1 MITKQEAFNRA
12 WQYFIKERHN
22 PSTTHDH
29 WSCLYRSP
37 TGMKCAVGLLIP
49 NEEYS
54 RDFEGMPLEDVFDQV
69 PTLCDSPDLS
79 VSYLRDL
86 QQCHDEFASSPSLFH
101 TGMENKM
108 RALAIR
114 WNLSLPEGVK

>member
-12 WQYFIKERHN
+12 WKYFIKEHHN
-22 PSTTHDH
+22 PSITPDH
-29 WSCLYRSP
+29 GDCMYRSP
-37 TGMKCAVGLLIP
+37 TGRKCAVGLLIP
-49 NEEYS
+49 IEEYS
-54 RDFEGMPLEDVFDQV
+54 RDFEGMPLEDVFDRV

-86 QQCHDEFASSPSLFH
+86 QQCHDEFASTPHLFH

-114 WNLSLPEGVK
+114 WNLDLPEGVK